1 MNANPQPSTNENAP
15 AALASINMADPATV
29 LASTTPNSKP
39 RQQTPKALQT
49 YLYQDFANTE
59 PSALNAGSFHERVP
73 PQSLQSQKL
82 PSKLAAMLSDPD
94 HASII
99 TWMPHGRSW
108 KILNRELFSTFALP
122 RYFGHSNHASFVRI
136 VNAWGFRRITKGPD
150 RDSYYHEM
158 FLRGKPRLHERM
170 KRLPTCHRK
179 TPVDK
184 EDKCPDFYDLAKTS
198 PLPEVSWSFQGSGA
212 GGGSLANVAAHTDVM
227 NQLNAM
233 NQVTAAGYGNPM
245 AANFF
250 SMGNHTDIYGNVNAG
265 ASSPAAM
272 ESYLCN
278 ATKQGNDVTS
288 LLKLLRQQGQ
298 PQQEQQQQGS
308 SARNNAMNQ
317 NLMHQILRL
326 QEQQRNV
333 PPSQSS
339 NTAGSTFGQLASVA
353 SFTQPPTTT
362 SSPSNNAML
371 NSLATS
377 MNIVA
382 PHQQQRRL
390 SNDKIS
396 VNNVMH
402 LQSIERTNE
411 LLAQKLA
418 LMQQDTM
425 TMKNNSSNGAPAGQS
440 LPANAEA
447 VNAPSL
453 SVGGGST
460 APSNEDML
468 LQMIRRESQR
478 NGSSLANSTSTIPTK
493 LEDRAGA
500 TSQGLDHFLRSL
512 NGMQQ

>member
-1 MNANPQPSTNENAP
+1 
-15 AALASINMADPATV
+15 MADPATV

-198 PLPEVSWSFQGSGA
+198 PLPEVSWSFQGSA
-212 GGGSLANVAAHTDVM
+212 GVGSLANVAARTDVM

-233 NQVTAAGYGNPM
+233 NQASAAGYGNPM
-245 AANFF
+245 AANSFG
-250 SMGNHTDIYGNVNAG
+250 MGNHTDIYGNVNAG
-265 ASSPAAM
+265 ASSSAAM
-272 ESYLCN
+272 ESYLSN
-278 ATKQGNDVTS
+278 TTNQGNDVSS

-298 PQQEQQQQGS
+298 PQQQQQQQQQEQQQQES
-308 SARNNAMNQ
+308 SANAMNQ
-317 NLMHQILRL
+317 NLMHQLLRL
-326 QEQQRNV
+326 QQQQRNT
-333 PPSQSS
+333 PPNQPS
-339 NTAGSTFGQLASVA
+339 NTAGSTLGQLASVA
-353 SFTQPPTTT
+353 SFAQPPATT
-362 SSPSNNAML
+362 SPPSNNAML
-371 NSLATS
+371 NSLTNS
-377 MNIVA
+377 MNSVA

-396 VNNVMH
+396 VNDVMQ
-402 LQSIERTNE
+402 LRTIERTNE

-425 TMKNNSSNGAPAGQS
+425 TMKQNSSDGAPTGQLLPTNTEAGS
-440 LPANAEA
+440 
-447 VNAPSL
+447 AP
-453 SVGGGST
+453 SVGGGNT
-460 APSNEDML
+460 NNNNPSNEEML
-468 LQMIRRESQR
+468 LQMIRCESQR
-478 NGSSLANSTSTIPTK
+478 NGASLANTTNIIPTK
-493 LEDRAGA
+493 LEDSAGNM
-500 TSQGLDHFLRSL
+500 SQGLNHFLRSL
-512 NGMQQ
+512 NGMQQQPTSNI